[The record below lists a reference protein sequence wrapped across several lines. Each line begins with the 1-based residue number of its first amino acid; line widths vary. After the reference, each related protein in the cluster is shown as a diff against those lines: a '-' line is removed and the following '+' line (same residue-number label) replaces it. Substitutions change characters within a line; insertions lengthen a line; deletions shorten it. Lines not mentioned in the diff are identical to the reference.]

1 MRNGKK
7 VKCLVT
13 GFTSGNT
20 RMVMEKRN
28 AEGPNNSPRHGI
40 KHKEGN

>member
-1 MRNGKK
+1 M
-7 VKCLVT
+7 

-28 AEGPNNSPRHGI
+28 AEGPNNSSLHGI
-40 KHKEGN
+40 KHKEGH